1 MYGVGIGLEMVELSS
16 TGQKYNNSNLY
27 FINREFAEV
36 KIKKS
41 SGNSTQYSV
50 ITYMDKESEK
60 E

>member
-1 MYGVGIGLEMVELSS
+1 MVELSS